1 MRFEVDAEHAGQRLD
16 ICFSELADVPR
27 SQVRR
32 WILDGKVLLNG
43 DVVRPSRKVSTGD
56 IAVGELPEPEPTQL
70 LAEDIPLE
78 VLYTDKDLIV
88 IDKAAGMVVHPAP
101 GHSQGT
107 LVNALLYH
115 CDDLAGVGGVLRP
128 GIVHRLDRGTSGV
141 MVVAKNDDAHR
152 HLSEQFHDHTIERMY
167 LAFVRALPSA
177 ASGKVDAAIG
187 RHPKDRKRMSIRTE
201 SGRAARTNWRV
212 LRRYPSAG
220 LSQLEIRPET
230 GRTHQIRVHLSSA
243 GMPIAGDPV
252 YGRSREK
259 QRGRGFR
266 IELERPALH
275 AARLTFS
282 HPRTGER
289 LDFSAALPEDLA
301 ALEQALAAF
310 ESKSKST

>member
-1 MRFEVDAEHAGQRLD
+1 MRFEIDAEHAGQRLD
-16 ICFSELADVPR
+16 ICFSEWADVPR

-32 WILDGKVLLNG
+32 WILEGKVLLNG
-43 DVVRPSRKVSTGD
+43 NVVRPSRKVSTGD

-70 LAEDIPLE
+70 QAEDIPLE
-78 VLYTDKDLIV
+78 ILYADKDLIV
-88 IDKAAGMVVHPAP
+88 VNKAAGMVVHPAP
-101 GHSQGT
+101 GHTHGT

-167 LAFVRALPSA
+167 LAFVRALPTA
-177 ASGKVDAAIG
+177 ASGKVDAPIG
-187 RHPKDRKRMSIRTE
+187 RHPKDRKRMSVRTQ
-201 SGRAARTNWRV
+201 SGRSSCTNWRV
-212 LRRYPSAG
+212 LMRYPRAG

-243 GMPIAGDPV
+243 GLPIAGDTV
-252 YGRSREK
+252 YGRSRE
-259 QRGRGFR
+259 RPRSRGFR

-275 AARLTFS
+275 AARLAFS

-289 LDFSAALPEDLA
+289 LDFSAPLADDLA
-301 ALEQALAAF
+301 AFEQALAAF
-310 ESKSKST
+310 GSESDST